1 MVFWVVHYHAGAEG
15 DEEKFYDVRGKDLW
29 HMKLLIADV
38 SAVRER
44 GKPPK
49 TGFVTIS
56 RVEQVVGRITST
68 HRDEMQ

>member
-1 MVFWVVHYHAGAEG
+1 MVHYHAGAEG
-15 DEEKFYDVRGKDLW
+15 DEEKFYDVRGRDLW
-29 HMKLLIADV
+29 HINFLIADV
-38 SAVRER
+38 SAVQER

-68 HRDEMQ
+68 QRGAIQ

>member
-15 DEEKFYDVRGKDLW
+15 DEGKFHDVRGKGLW

-38 SAVRER
+38 SAVQER

-56 RVEQVVGRITST
+56 RVEQVVGRITNT
-68 HRDEMQ
+68 QRGVIQ